1 MKINNNG
8 NTFRTLLKTAVVGSL
23 ATGVGSQYFSTAPA
37 NQCQTCVTPEGV
49 NKYGF
54 ATAPI
59 NAMNVTSVC
68 LEEIN
73 NALNSYFESISGPTK
88 VLLESRTFN
97 ATDITS
103 FSGTIQGVESFCAV
117 LEKKCGPLKKKL
129 GDLARG

>member
-37 NQCQTCVTPEGV
+37 NQRQTCVTPEGV

-54 ATAPI
+54 ETAPI

-73 NALNSYFESISGPTK
+73 IGPKVWDNKNFISLTVNGSNYIFK
-88 VLLESRTFN
+88 ITF
-97 ATDITS
+97 
-103 FSGTIQGVESFCAV
+103 FF
-117 LEKKCGPLKKKL
+117 KF
-129 GDLARG
+129 